1 MTEKDPTPE
10 EIREAEALSRA
21 LEGDESAADVPGDA
35 LQAAALLRG
44 GDLSPEREQA
54 VFERVVAGS
63 GLEKKEPAGPLRWL
77 IPVGGLAAAAV
88 AGLLLLLP
96 GTLSSPVSTSLP
108 RPGAALLQ
116 AQGKAARGNLESLVA
131 LKGEM
136 HSYRKNMY
144 SALSERYGE

>member
-10 EIREAEALSRA
+10 EAREAEALARA
-21 LEGDESAADVPGDA
+21 LEGDGSSADTPQDA
-35 LQAAALLRG
+35 LQAASLLRDG
-44 GDLSPEREQA
+44 ELSEERSRA
-54 VFERVVAGS
+54 VFERIVADS
-63 GLEKKEPAGPLRWL
+63 DLEKKKPAGMRWL

-88 AGLLLLLP
+88 VGLLLLLP
-96 GTLSSPVSTSLP
+96 GTLSSPESTALP

-116 AQGKAARGNLESLVA
+116 AQGRADRGGVKGLVA

-136 HSYRKNMY
+136 QSYRKNMY